1 MAECVVESDVLVG
14 FRAGDEEAVAA
25 VYDRYSGA
33 VFSLSL
39 RILGDRGLAADAT
52 QQTFV
57 KAWRAAETFDPKRD
71 FAPWIYS
78 IARRTAIDVYRK
90 ERRATPTE
98 LDEVP
103 IDGPSFE
110 ATWEAFE
117 VRAAVDQLH
126 DDEREIV
133 YLSHF
138 AGLTQTEIAKKLDI
152 PVGTVKSRSHR
163 AHKSLLEKLSHFG
176 DRS

>member
-1 MAECVVESDVLVG
+1 MR
-14 FRAGDEEAVAA
+14 FQAGDEDAVAA
-25 VYDRYSGA
+25 VYDRFSGA

-39 RILGDRGLAADAT
+39 RILGDRGRAADAT

-57 KAWRAAETFDPKRD
+57 KAWRAAETFDPRRD

-90 ERRATPTE
+90 ESRATPTE

-103 IDGPSFE
+103 IEGPSFV

-117 VRAAVDQLH
+117 VRAAVDQLQ

-138 AGLTQTEIAKKLDI
+138 GGLTQTEIAKKLDI